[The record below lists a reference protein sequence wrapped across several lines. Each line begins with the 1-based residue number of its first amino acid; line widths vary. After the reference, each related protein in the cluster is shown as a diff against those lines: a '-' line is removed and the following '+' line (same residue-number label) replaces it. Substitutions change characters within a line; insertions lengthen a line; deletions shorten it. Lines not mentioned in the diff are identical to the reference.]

1 MSGAVAGLIGSVK
14 AASGPTNI
22 VNNGSATSSSDLANY
37 YGAVRNIAIFNTT
50 PASWSVLYDLGSEQS
65 AFEFLKSSSLT
76 VGTAYSLSFWARNG
90 FTGQTISVSLNVGN
104 TNSIIN
110 VTPTIT
116 GWTYYKIENVTC
128 TVSRTLDLIITANDL
143 FYLDDI
149 WVIAGPTAY

>member
-14 AASGPTNI
+14 SASGPTNI
-22 VNNGSATSSSDLANY
+22 VTNGSATTTDATNY
-37 YGAVRNIAIFNTT
+37 FGVLRNLVIFNTT
-50 PASWSVLYDLGSEQS
+50 PASWSVPYDIGADAA

-90 FTGQTISVSLNVGN
+90 TPFQTISLSFNVGN
-104 TNSIIN
+104 TNSTTSI
-110 VTPTIT
+110 TPTTT
-116 GWTYYKIENVTC
+116 GWTYYKIENLTC
-128 TVSRTLDLIITANDL
+128 TVNRTLDLLITANDL